1 MASTPTDSN
10 GVPLAYYEPP
20 HSLVNMS
27 DSTYGG
33 LLAIGFLATVSVLFT
48 SVLLSFIS
56 WRMIVWRSH
65 YNSFIGRNQSLV
77 LIYQLILA
85 DFLQSLGFLISFHW
99 AANREILGPNGACF
113 AQGWLIQ
120 LGDVASAFF
129 VLAIAIHTT
138 YQIIYGRS
146 LQYKTF
152 VGMLIGVWGFAT
164 LLASLA
170 PITSGRYVFLRAGM
184 WCWISSEHEN
194 LRLLLHY
201 LWIFIVQFSAIIV
214 YIAGYWHLYR
224 SRRSDSIMI
233 HGPGEAALRRASTT
247 MLAYALVYT
256 VLTLPLAAGRMAAMS
271 HDSVPDQYYLF
282 AGALFTSSGWVDTAL
297 YALTRRT
304 LLSAELGVAG
314 GGGGAGGD
322 NHNGTIRSHNIP
334 RQSSTDSI
342 LAQTG
347 FANTNGIVMD
357 RVVKIELDDMET
369 ASNESVRKGYYVSAK
384 AEK

>member
-1 MASTPTDSN
+1 MASVPTDSN
-10 GVPLAYYEPP
+10 GIPLSYYEAPN
-20 HSLVNMS
+20 SLTGMS
-27 DSTYGG
+27 DSIYGG
-33 LLAIGFLATVSVLFT
+33 LLAIGFLATISVLFT
-48 SVLLSFIS
+48 SVLLSFIT
-56 WRMIVWRSH
+56 WRMISWRQH
-65 YNSFIGRNQSLV
+65 YTTFIGRNQSLV

-99 AANREILGPNGACF
+99 AANREIVGPNGECF

-120 LGDVASAFF
+120 IGDVASAFF

-138 YQIIYGRS
+138 YQIIYNRS

-152 VGMLIGVWGFAT
+152 VMLLLATWAFAT

-170 PITSGRYVFLRAGM
+170 PMTSGRYVFLRAGM

-224 SRRSDSIMI
+224 SKRPDAIMI
-233 HGPGEAALRRASTT
+233 HGAGEAALRRASTT
-247 MLAYALVYT
+247 MLAYALIYT

-271 HDSVPDQYYLF
+271 HDTVPDQYYLF
-282 AGALFTSSGWVDTAL
+282 AGALFTSSGWVDTVL
-297 YALTRRT
+297 YALTRRA
-304 LLSAELGVAG
+304 LLAAELGGHRGGGDDVHHAG
-314 GGGGAGGD
+314 GRAG
-322 NHNGTIRSHNIP
+322 HNIP

-347 FANTNGIVMD
+347 FANANGIVMD
-357 RVVKIELDDMET
+357 RVIKIELDDMDN
-369 ASNESVRKGYYVSAK
+369 ASNGGSVRKGYYVSAK